1 MRDTA
6 KLSLTEVDIKPQN
19 YNHKTSFTKITKV
32 ERFYSFLKRFFLW
45 IGIIVCNIKQH
56 GKILCEMIL

>member
-6 KLSLTEVDIKPQN
+6 ELSLTEVDIKPQN

-32 ERFYSFLKRFFLW
+32 ERFYSFLKDFFVDRNNSLQYQVTW
-45 IGIIVCNIKQH
+45 
-56 GKILCEMIL
+56 

>member
-6 KLSLTEVDIKPQN
+6 ELSLTEVDIKPQN

-32 ERFYSFLKRFFLW
+32 ERFYSFLKKIFFMDRNNSLQYQVTNMV
-45 IGIIVCNIKQH
+45 ISYVK
-56 GKILCEMIL
+56 